1 MRAQHNKIVSH
12 NFLSL
17 LVELLKCV
25 DRKEMLIDV
34 LDSVNEM
41 VGFIFEYII
50 LHLQVDVLQ
59 NEQSPKHRILKINF
73 SVLFSI

>member
-41 VGFIFEYII
+41 VGFIFEYYI
-50 LHLQVDVLQ
+50 LQ

>member
-41 VGFIFEYII
+41 VGFIFEYYIT
-50 LHLQVDVLQ
+50 LTGGCPP
-59 NEQSPKHRILKINF
+59 E
-73 SVLFSI
+73 